1 MRPSMMRPGIHDRVS
16 LRREARQWRALIGLL
31 GANLMAALIGSLA
44 SPTLSPR
51 AAAWYAAL
59 RKPGWTPPDAI
70 FGVVWP
76 LLYVL
81 SAVAAWQV
89 WRRRHSHRA
98 EVALGFY
105 FLQLALNAAW
115 SPVFF
120 GLRSPGGALLLLL
133 LLLATLGFTIRAFAG
148 VRRSAAVMLAP
159 YFAWVAFAGLLNLS
173 IWWLNR

>member
-16 LRREARQWRALIGLL
+16 LRAEPRQWRALIALL
-31 GANLMAALIGSLA
+31 GANLVAGLVGSLA

-51 AAAWYAAL
+51 AEAWYSAL
-59 RKPGWTPPDAI
+59 QKPAWTPPDAM

-76 LLYVL
+76 LLYAL
-81 SAVAAWQV
+81 SAVAAWQI

-105 FLQLALNAAW
+105 FLQLVLNAAW

-120 GLRSPGGALLLLL
+120 GLRSSGGALLLLL
-133 LLLATLGFTIRAFAG
+133 LLLVTLGFTIRAFAQ